1 MSNYDITRSKAED
14 LMSKVREMSKSSW
27 KLGLRKGDR
36 VRLGRHDKRSGMDS
50 WESGRDTY
58 VGRRATIT
66 KFEIGSSSKE
76 PFVRVNLDDGAYT
89 WYLIAILS
97 P

>member
-50 WESGRDTY
+50 WESGRD
-58 VGRRATIT
+58 
-66 KFEIGSSSKE
+66 K
-76 PFVRVNLDDGAYT
+76 
-89 WYLIAILS
+89 
-97 P
+97 